1 MLQCPGEQRG
11 PEALLSETELRIM
24 SAEQRATAQKHVPQ
38 TPANKTDAPRHARF
52 RSINR
57 L

>member
-1 MLQCPGEQRG
+1 
-11 PEALLSETELRIM
+11 M